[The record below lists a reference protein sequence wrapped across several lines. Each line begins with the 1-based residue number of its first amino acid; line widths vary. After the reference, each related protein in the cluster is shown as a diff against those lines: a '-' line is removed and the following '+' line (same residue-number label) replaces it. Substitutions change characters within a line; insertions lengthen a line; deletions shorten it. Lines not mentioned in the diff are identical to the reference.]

1 MFLLQI
7 TFFYQ
12 EARYY
17 IFFWYD
23 ALILLQV
30 TFFYQDII
38 FSFDMML
45 WFSSL
50 EVSIFVFIF
59 FATNSYFAPSYNHS
73 EVIGSFHYFLS
84 HSEDFWL
91 MKSNLPWKCKTTSV
105 IWYLTQTKWK
115 RFYWFYCL
123 QRIYMDFY
131 RNRLFSQS
139 KSPLDLS
146 QFSSLWRLWRMQRGF
161 LSKTDLKG
169 I

>member
-1 MFLLQI
+1 
-7 TFFYQ
+7 
-12 EARYY
+12 
-17 IFFWYD
+17 
-23 ALILLQV
+23 
-30 TFFYQDII
+30 
-38 FSFDMML
+38 MML

-115 RFYWFYCL
+115 RFSP
-123 QRIYMDFY
+123 IYMPFKSVFE
-131 RNRLFSQS
+131 RNPLCILHKRHRLENWERSNGLFDW
-139 KSPLDLS
+139 LN
-146 QFSSLWRLWRMQRGF
+146 SLFR
-161 LSKTDLKG
+161 
-169 I
+169 

>member
-1 MFLLQI
+1 LFLLQV

-30 TFFYQDII
+30 TFFYQYII

-45 WFSSL
+45 WFYSL

-59 FATNSYFAPSYNHS
+59 FATNSYFAPFYNHS

-84 HSEDFWL
+84 HSEDLWL

-105 IWYLTQTKWK
+105 IWYLKQTKWK
-115 RFYWFYCL
+115 RFYCL

-131 RNRLFSQS
+131 WNRLFSQS

-146 QFSSLWRLWRMQRGF
+146 QFSSLWRLWRMQRWF